1 MAFNNNSY
9 FHYIKITTGSSEYY
23 EHLEHCCKIVNNYI
37 NTQVEFVNA
46 CGISLFLR
54 HWIWIWTESASEK
67 TKLPFE
73 RRCRYVY
80 YCPLLPIYIHT
91 GTHSWALRFFV
102 EVQHVESQK
111 FQNSNCRLQFEDI
124 NNFPNLNWLHTWPRP
139 DTCGGHL
146 TLAGG
151 CQEGV
156 RWILHIRYFSAFW
169 LSTFLSSTFK
179 RGAHSCHKWRKAIKA
194 NGIKKHFSKI
204 SSIGQFC
211 FQR

>member
-139 DTCGGHL
+139 DTCGGSDEFYIFGIFRHFDFRHFCL
-146 TLAGG
+146 RHSNVVPILATSG
-151 CQEGV
+151 E
-156 RWILHIRYFSAFW
+156 RP
-169 LSTFLSSTFK
+169 
-179 RGAHSCHKWRKAIKA
+179 
-194 NGIKKHFSKI
+194 
-204 SSIGQFC
+204 
-211 FQR
+211 